1 MDTMFLLKIIGIY
14 LLAINLITFIFFA
27 IDKWKAKHN
36 KWRIREFTLMALGFV
51 GGTIGGL
58 AAMYTIRH
66 KTQTPLFKFG
76 MPIMLILQ
84 VALAV
89 FCGYKWLI

>member
-1 MDTMFLLKIIGIY
+1 
-14 LLAINLITFIFFA
+14 
-27 IDKWKAKHN
+27 
-36 KWRIREFTLMALGFV
+36 MALGFV
-51 GGTIGGL
+51 GGTVGGL

-76 MPIMLILQ
+76 MPFMLILQ